1 MLNKTLLGSAAVI
14 MTMVGAQAADLP
26 SKKAAPATYV
36 KICDAYGAGFY
47 TIPGTD
53 TCVKIGGY
61 VRAEYQYV
69 PGQLTYKLG
78 LSASG
83 ANLAGAAGNTA
94 NAGNP
99 AYAVVGASAALKS
112 STVDAAMASS
122 AAATAATTYLNW
134 TNPAGTMT
142 TTTTTTAGTG
152 TTPAI
157 VSTSVSTTT
166 AAALYQA
173 SGTKIGSIIQSFGE
187 NADAQSTSGSEMR
200 GRIDVD
206 ARTPSSMGTVR
217 TFVRIRLANTS
228 GIRNSVA
235 VNNANYTQ
243 GVASTTGAS
252 LESALIQW
260 AGFTFGVAPENYA
273 MMPSMIYNA
282 NPWAGFPNGMKQLAY
297 THSFGGGVSA
307 TLALEDAQDMGY
319 AAQYRDTSTT
329 SALIVGNVRLD
340 QSWGFAAVHGMVGNN
355 GVQKN
360 WVNHTWVAPA
370 MSSDGSQNLAG
381 YGYVAPFSGFNAPAA
396 SAAISTGVTTKSGW
410 ALGTTVNIKLPMIAA
425 GDQMWV
431 SANYADGQLGALLS
445 SGGLNTVASASAKRI
460 MGGLVRV
467 DTNLQVTS
475 SSTFDSVKGW
485 SAAAAYTHYW
495 TNNWRSNFSAGYVE
509 INPPTVKD
517 ASAGIQW
524 GKGQLQL
531 YTAGLVYSPVQNFDL
546 GLEFQYTSLKNQVQN
561 WTAVSGG
568 TIPALEGLKVNNYTT
583 KFRVERTF

>member
-14 MTMVGAQAADLP
+14 LTMVGAQAADLP

-53 TCVKIGGY
+53 TCVKVGGY

-69 PGQLTYKLG
+69 PGQMTYKLG
-78 LSASG
+78 LSTSG
-83 ANLAGAAGNTA
+83 KNLAGTTGGTA
-94 NAGNP
+94 SAGNP
-99 AYAVVGASAALKS
+99 AWGVVTGANGVLLKS
-112 STVDAAMASS
+112 STVDGLMTSS
-122 AAATAATTYLNW
+122 AAATAATTPLLLN
-134 TNPAGTMT
+134 
-142 TTTTTTAGTG
+142 
-152 TTPAI
+152 
-157 VSTSVSTTT
+157 SSVSGIAANSATT
-166 AAALYQA
+166 
-173 SGTKIGSIIQSFGE
+173 IGSNIQQFGE
-187 NADAQSTSGSEMR
+187 NAGAQSTSGSEMR

-228 GIRNSVA
+228 GIRNTVS
-235 VNNANYTQ
+235 VNNANYTN
-243 GVASTTGAS
+243 GVASSTGAS
-252 LESALIQW
+252 LESALVQW

-307 TLALEDAQDMGY
+307 TLALEDSQDMGY
-319 AAQYRDTSTT
+319 AAQYRDTAST

-370 MSSDGSQNLAG
+370 LSSDGAQVLGG
-381 YGYVAPFSGFNAPAA
+381 YGYVAPFSGFNAPA
-396 SAAISTGVTTKSGW
+396 SSSAISTGVETKSGW
-410 ALGTTVNIKLPMIAA
+410 ALGATVNIKLPMIAA

-431 SANYADGQLGALLS
+431 SANYADGQLGALMS
-445 SGGLNTVASASAKRI
+445 SGGLNAVASASAKRI
-460 MGGLVRV
+460 MGGLVRI
-467 DTNLQVTS
+467 DNNLQVTS
-475 SSTFDSVKGW
+475 ATTFDSVKGW
-485 SAAAAYTHYW
+485 NVNAAFTHYW
-495 TNNWRSNFSAGYVE
+495 TTNWRSNFSAGYVE

-531 YTAGLVYSPVQNFDL
+531 YTAGLIYSPVNNFDM